1 MKKFT
6 CVFLAVVLLG
16 FGGLITYVAAA
27 EDFVKPDSRSSAA
40 ASTGEIWTKTF
51 DDLIDYIT
59 DLGLIENSKRFKWPD
74 GAATVAYTIDGV
86 TYYWW
91 DVENLDEDSNEYRVY
106 HEVLETGQCDMWGD
120 GMMSSLELN
129 GPFGLEMGMY
139 PGDKG
144 KLIEA
149 FYDFCKEEE
158 PLKSP
163 VWSKSYEDLIA
174 YLVDLG
180 LLEDAKR
187 FPWPEGAATI
197 AYTIEGVNFYWW
209 DVENLEEGTNEYR
222 VYHELTETGQCDMWN
237 NGLVDSMDLNGPF
250 GMSIGGYTGDTAA
263 LIEAFYNFGKE

>member
-16 FGGLITYVAAA
+16 FGGLITYVATA
-27 EDFVKPDSRSSAA
+27 EDFVKPDSGPSAA
-40 ASTGEIWTKTF
+40 APTGEIWTKTF

-59 DLGLIENSKRFKWPD
+59 DLGLIENPKRFKWPD

-91 DVENLDEDSNEYRVY
+91 DVENLDEDS
-106 HEVLETGQCDMWGD
+106 
-120 GMMSSLELN
+120 
-129 GPFGLEMGMY
+129 
-139 PGDKG
+139 
-144 KLIEA
+144 
-149 FYDFCKEEE
+149 
-158 PLKSP
+158 
-163 VWSKSYEDLIA
+163 
-174 YLVDLG
+174 
-180 LLEDAKR
+180 
-187 FPWPEGAATI
+187 
-197 AYTIEGVNFYWW
+197 
-209 DVENLEEGTNEYR
+209 NEYR